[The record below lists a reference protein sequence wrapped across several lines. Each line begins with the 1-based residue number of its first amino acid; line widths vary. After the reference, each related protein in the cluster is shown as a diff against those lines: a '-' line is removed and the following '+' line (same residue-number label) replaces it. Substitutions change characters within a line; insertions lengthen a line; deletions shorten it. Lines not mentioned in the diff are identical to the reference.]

1 VDEGARCVKTAAA
14 VDDRRLPRIL
24 AVPGAVWLLLLFA
37 VPFGFVVAASVGSTD
52 AVGRI
57 VYGWSTH
64 NYELAFDGVI
74 LPIVWR
80 SVSYAAIATVICLVV
95 GYPTAYVIARYG
107 GRWRTTLVLIV
118 VVPWLVSY
126 IIRIYAWQQL
136 LSDGGLANAVLR
148 ALGLFGDS
156 GVRLLGTSAAV
167 VIGLVY
173 NYLPLAILPMYAAVD
188 RLDPRVLEAGRDLYG
203 TRRAVFWH
211 VALPETRAGVAI
223 ATGLVFVL
231 ALGDWA
237 TASLL
242 GGADQYM
249 IGNLIQDQVNSQ
261 GSLPFGA
268 VLSVLLLTLIA
279 GGYAAVRLA
288 TLLAP
293 RDRS

>member
-1 VDEGARCVKTAAA
+1 MTPPAPADG
-14 VDDRRLPRIL
+14 RRVPRLLALP
-24 AVPGAVWLLLLFA
+24 GTVWLLLLFV

-57 VYGWSTH
+57 LYGWSTA

-80 SVSYAAIATVICLVV
+80 SVSYAAIATAVCLVV

-107 GRWRTTLVLIV
+107 GRWRTALVLAV
-118 VVPWLVSY
+118 LVPWLVSY

-136 LSDGGLANAVLR
+136 LADGGLANALLR
-148 ALGLFGDS
+148 EVGLGDNGF
-156 GVRLLGTSAAV
+156 RLLGTSGAV
-167 VIGLVY
+167 VTGLVY
-173 NYLPLAILPMYAAVD
+173 NYLPLAILPMYAAID

-203 TRRAVFWH
+203 SRRAVFWH

-223 ATGLVFVL
+223 ASGLVFVL
-231 ALGDWA
+231 SLGDWA

-268 VLSVLLLTLIA
+268 VLSVLLLAVIAVGYGGVRFATL
-279 GGYAAVRLA
+279 AVRR
-288 TLLAP
+288 P
-293 RDRS
+293 W